1 MGCNCKKNKSN
12 RVTEAKKR
20 SPQKITLS
28 EKQLTNLIGK
38 VLNEETNN
46 QRPRRRKTSRR

>member
-12 RVTEAKKR
+12 RVTETKKR

-38 VLNEETNN
+38 VLDEERNS
-46 QRPRRRKTSRR
+46 QRPIRRKSSRR